1 MVALEST
8 IISHGL
14 PTETSAATAREIE
27 DAVRRGGAVP
37 ATIAVVGGTVRV
49 GLYDDQLVRVAEG
62 QDVVKTS
69 IRDLGPVL
77 RRGG

>member
-14 PTETSAATAREIE
+14 PSETSAATAREIE
-27 DAVRRGGAVP
+27 GAVRRGGAVP

-49 GLYDDQLVRVAEG
+49 GLDDDQLVQVAEG
-62 QDVVKTS
+62 RDVVKTS

-77 RRGG
+77 ARG